1 MLHMTLCC
9 KTFKIYNFIKIIKKN
24 YRFDL
29 FIEAGSHCIALSWP
43 GTRFVDQS
51 GLQLTENH
59 QPLLEIKA
67 SATTPSNFHV
77 SELNCLLGPSQW
89 PRTTY
94 KKQWIAVHRGR
105 VPNLSPNLEPQL
117 SVCTPSKL
125 IQLLWFRGE
134 ACTRW
139 TTTGPRI

>member
-1 MLHMTLCC
+1 MLHMALCY
-9 KTFKIYNFIKIIKKN
+9 KTFKIYNFIKIIKN
-24 YRFDL
+24 YRFDVL
-29 FIEAGSHCIALSWP
+29 IEAGSHCIALSWP
-43 GTRFVDQS
+43 GTRSFDQS

-77 SELNCLLGPSQW
+77 SELNRLLGPSQW
-89 PRTTY
+89 PWTTY
-94 KKQWIAVHRGR
+94 KKEWIAVHGGR

-117 SVCTPSKL
+117 SVCTPSEQ
-125 IQLLWFRGE
+125 IQLLWLWGE

-139 TTTGPRI
+139 TTTGPWI